1 MLKAKD
7 IMTKDVITVRRDT
20 TVRDL
25 AQLFAQHRISTVPV
39 VDEEGLLV
47 GIVSESD
54 LIEQDKNL
62 HIPTVVSIFD
72 WVIYLESDK
81 RFEKELQKMTAQTVG
96 EIYAEEVFSVAPEAP
111 VSEVA
116 DIMTS
121 KRIQAVPVVE
131 GRRVVGIIGRI
142 DMVKTMI
149 G

>member
-25 AQLFAQHRISTVPV
+25 AQLFARHRISTVPV
-39 VDEEGLLV
+39 VDEAGLLV

-96 EIYAEEVFSVAPEAP
+96 EIYSEEVFSVAPEAP

>member
-1 MLKAKD
+1 
-7 IMTKDVITVRRDT
+7 
-20 TVRDL
+20 
-25 AQLFAQHRISTVPV
+25 
-39 VDEEGLLV
+39 
-47 GIVSESD
+47 
-54 LIEQDKNL
+54 
-62 HIPTVVSIFD
+62 
-72 WVIYLESDK
+72 
-81 RFEKELQKMTAQTVG
+81 MTAQTVG